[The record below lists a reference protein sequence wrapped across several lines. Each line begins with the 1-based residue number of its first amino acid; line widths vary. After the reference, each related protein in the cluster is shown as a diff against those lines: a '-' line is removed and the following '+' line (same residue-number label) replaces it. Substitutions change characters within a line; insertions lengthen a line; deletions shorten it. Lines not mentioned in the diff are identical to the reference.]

1 MRVFAHI
8 RFMSMLMSALALTF
22 PKSQNTIQD
31 SLTGKFHTNALF
43 VVHFKLWKRSYLS
56 RTLGN
61 KNRKNIPSVGK
72 KNVKRS
78 KYNIIEYK
86 KFNLIL
92 ILHMWF
98 HFTVKCQ

>member
-31 SLTGKFHTNALF
+31 LLTGKFHTNALF

-56 RTLGN
+56 QTLGD

-72 KNVKRS
+72 KKGQM
-78 KYNIIEYK
+78 
-86 KFNLIL
+86 F
-92 ILHMWF
+92 
-98 HFTVKCQ
+98 